1 MTKVH
6 QEGEL
11 PGEDLDIHREAQVSQ
26 QEDHG
31 WVGRGWAAGGSCGE
45 GVNWAVVCSVVS
57 CADEANTT
65 GLEFVKREN
74 SRDQLVSV
82 GEDRRLVEYDLE
94 NSDVEH
100 GLL

>member
-1 MTKVH
+1 
-6 QEGEL
+6 
-11 PGEDLDIHREAQVSQ
+11 
-26 QEDHG
+26 
-31 WVGRGWAAGGSCGE
+31 
-45 GVNWAVVCSVVS
+45 VN
-57 CADEANTT
+57 
-65 GLEFVKREN
+65 REN